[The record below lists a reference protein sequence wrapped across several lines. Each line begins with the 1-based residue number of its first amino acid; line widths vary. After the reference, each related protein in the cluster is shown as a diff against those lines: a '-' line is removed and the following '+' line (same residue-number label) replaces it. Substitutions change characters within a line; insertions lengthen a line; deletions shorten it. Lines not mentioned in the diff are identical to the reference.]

1 MKKTLKTVAIAAAT
15 MITTGAMA
23 SVTKNMENPLYT
35 PKSGEF
41 YSKTTAGMMY
51 KKADHTKALR
61 DKGHAGDPE
70 FPVWRF
76 FEDFG
81 VGITDRTSTYLSLGW
96 TQNDDIGRSGAHR
109 ARLGVNYRVVETP
122 ENFVW
127 DMYGEAYL
135 AGLSKMKGSYG
146 TTGFTYDNFSSGRWG
161 ALVGTKIGKKWSRL
175 TTSLNAEYLQ
185 IFGNHNNEIEITHPG
200 LLMLG
205 FPDKIS
211 VDLKSNNEW
220 LVSLNTLYQLSDR
233 WSIGGSLKFIEHAD
247 NGVKSIHTRLI
258 PVDNTT
264 PIPQLG
270 GATLQQAQDATVQKL
285 LAETKSMND
294 GWEEYY
300 ITVSL
305 ANQVTD
311 YLQLALYG
319 EYVFDTSHQGS
330 QNGTDVK
337 MELGVRANVRF

>member
-1 MKKTLKTVAIAAAT
+1 
-15 MITTGAMA
+15 
-23 SVTKNMENPLYT
+23 
-35 PKSGEF
+35 
-41 YSKTTAGMMY
+41 
-51 KKADHTKALR
+51 
-61 DKGHAGDPE
+61 
-70 FPVWRF
+70 
-76 FEDFG
+76 
-81 VGITDRTSTYLSLGW
+81 
-96 TQNDDIGRSGAHR
+96 
-109 ARLGVNYRVVETP
+109 
-122 ENFVW
+122 
-127 DMYGEAYL
+127 MYGEAYL

-175 TTSLNAEYLQ
+175 TASLNAEDLQ

-258 PVDNTT
+258 NA
-264 PIPQLG
+264 
-270 GATLQQAQDATVQKL
+270 GAMQPMQDAVVKQL
-285 LAETKSMND
+285 LAETKSMDD

-330 QNGTDVK
+330 QNGTDIK
-337 MELGVRANVRF
+337 TEIGVRANVRF

>member
-15 MITTGAMA
+15 MITSGAMA
-23 SVTKNMENPLYT
+23 SVTKNMENPLYI
-35 PKSGEF
+35 PSAGEF
-41 YSKTTAGMMY
+41 YSKTTAGLMY

-61 DKGHAGDPE
+61 DKGHAGESE

-81 VGITDRTSTYLSLGW
+81 VGITDRASTYLSLGW

-109 ARLGVNYRVVETP
+109 ARLGVNYRVVETT
-122 ENFVW
+122 EDFVW

-175 TTSLNAEYLQ
+175 TASLNAEYLQ

-247 NGVKSIHTRLI
+247 NGVKSIHTQLI
-258 PVDNTT
+258 NA
-264 PIPQLG
+264 
-270 GATLQQAQDATVQKL
+270 GAMQPMQDAVVKQL
-285 LAETKSMND
+285 LAETKSMDD

-330 QNGTDVK
+330 QNGTDIK
-337 MELGVRANVRF
+337 TEIGVRANVRF